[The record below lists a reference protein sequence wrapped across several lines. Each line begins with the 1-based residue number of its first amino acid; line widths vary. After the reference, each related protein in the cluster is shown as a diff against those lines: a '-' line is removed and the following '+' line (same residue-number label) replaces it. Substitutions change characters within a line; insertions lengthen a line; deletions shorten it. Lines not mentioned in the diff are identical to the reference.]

1 MERVK
6 NGEEGGRKNRPK
18 VRMDGGCYR
27 MNSSLRSLII
37 CDIVVDVYS
46 NTNLNDNEISR
57 THEIERIKM
66 AKKAAVRIDGGC
78 YTQPPLNGV
87 ETQNMS
93 RR

>member
-18 VRMDGGCYR
+18 VKIDGGCYR
-27 MNSSLRSLII
+27 MNRSLRSLII
-37 CDIVVDVYS
+37 GEIVVDVYS

-66 AKKAAVRIDGGC
+66 AKKAAVRIDGDVIHS
-78 YTQPPLNGV
+78 PH
-87 ETQNMS
+87 
-93 RR
+93 

>member
-46 NTNLNDNEISR
+46 NSNLNDDEISR
-57 THEIERIKM
+57 THEIERIKN
-66 AKKAAVRIDGGC
+66 AEEGGRKNRRGC